1 MSDDAWREY
10 LTAAQRLDAV
20 RREAATAASEQAR
33 SVHAAREE
41 LTALRA
47 RLVPQQ
53 ARLRGLG
60 VPEGELTPTEPEV
73 VAAAQAMAGG
83 PEAVRAA
90 LRRARASVEAAEAA
104 IRPPLARSF
113 LSRPD
118 TWWQVLVVAVAGLSV
133 LAVLAALCLGGFYL
147 LS

>member
-1 MSDDAWREY
+1 
-10 LTAAQRLDAV
+10 
-20 RREAATAASEQAR
+20 
-33 SVHAAREE
+33 
-41 LTALRA
+41 
-47 RLVPQQ
+47 
-53 ARLRGLG
+53 
-60 VPEGELTPTEPEV
+60 
-73 VAAAQAMAGG
+73 MAGG